1 MQEEQDVS
9 AFAMKDIQKRKA
21 KEGSLK
27 TVNDADAREAYIAS
41 KIQNNTDPN
50 QSAQD
55 IAKRV
60 RDEDA
65 ALAYY
70 NKIVNS

>member
-41 KIQNNTDPN
+41 KIQNTG
-50 QSAQD
+50 
-55 IAKRV
+55 
-60 RDEDA
+60 
-65 ALAYY
+65 
-70 NKIVNS
+70 